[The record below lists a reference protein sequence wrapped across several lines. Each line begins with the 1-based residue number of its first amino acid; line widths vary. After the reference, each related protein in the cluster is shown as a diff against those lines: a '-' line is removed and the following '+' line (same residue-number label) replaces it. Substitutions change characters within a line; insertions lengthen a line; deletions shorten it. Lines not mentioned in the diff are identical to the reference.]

1 MRVALVSCVKTKKE
15 GVHPARDL
23 YASPLFRFAFDYA
36 SKHSDRV
43 DILSAKYGLVEPTQ
57 RIKSYELTLKNMPAA
72 MRREWAEKVAREM
85 RQVVQPKSTLVFFC
99 GEDYRKALLGLLSEF
114 EQRIPL
120 QGLSFGRQFQWY
132 KRHQ

>member
-36 SKHSDRV
+36 SKHSDQV
-43 DILSAKYGLVEPTQ
+43 YILSAKYGLVEATQ
-57 RIKSYELTLKNMPAA
+57 RIKSYELTLRSMPAA
-72 MRREWAEKVAREM
+72 MRREWAEKVAEEL
-85 RQVVQPKSTLVFFC
+85 RQLVPPKSTLLFFC
-99 GEDYRKALLGLLSEF
+99 GEDYRRDLLGLLSEF

-120 QGLSFGRQFQWY
+120 QDLSFGRQLQWY